1 MLSAC
6 RLRAVW
12 NSQRVEALVPSNP
25 KRFVG
30 TIAHRLLERAL
41 TSHFVGAL
49 DRQLASLWDDLVAE
63 TEEHMLRS
71 PADRRFVPLVKFVP
85 DMMVLRA
92 KAMMRAS
99 EIASAKSSSREGAMA
114 PSRVGGEISVRSRK
128 GLLTGRVDRV
138 IETENGVVL
147 QDYKSGPLT
156 ARDGGA
162 ADIKPEF
169 RQQLQLYAILYF
181 ETIGVWPM
189 RLELV
194 PLVGDSANVPFAP
207 AECQTLLDEAE
218 NAVYDVSAA
227 LAKFATTPELA
238 EEQLAQPSPKVCKFC
253 SYRPACST
261 YLSVDRRAP
270 DDEWPADVWGTVT
283 SVTKLGNG
291 NLAIGIR
298 TANGDVLYVRDV
310 DESMLQSRIA
320 VAGSVGHQVG
330 VFGARFGGSPKAME
344 AGPYTVI
351 FLSIP

>member
-1 MLSAC
+1 
-6 RLRAVW
+6 
-12 NSQRVEALVPSNP
+12 
-25 KRFVG
+25 
-30 TIAHRLLERAL
+30 
-41 TSHFVGAL
+41 
-49 DRQLASLWDDLVAE
+49 
-63 TEEHMLRS
+63 MLRS
-71 PADRRFVPLVKFVP
+71 TVDRRFVPLVKSVP

-99 EIASAKSSSREGAMA
+99 EIASAKGASREGAMA
-114 PSRVGGEISVRSRK
+114 PSRVGGEIPVHSRK

-156 ARDGGA
+156 AREGGA
-162 ADIKPEF
+162 TDIKPEF

-181 ETIGVWPM
+181 ETVGVWPM

-194 PLVGDSANVPFAP
+194 PLVGDSANVAFAP

-218 NAVYDVSAA
+218 SAVYDVAA
-227 LAKFATTPELA
+227 TLAKFATTPELA
-238 EEQLAQPSPKVCKFC
+238 EQQLAQPSPKVCKFC

-261 YLSVDRRAP
+261 YLSVERRAP
-270 DDEWPADVWGTVT
+270 DDEWPADAWGTVT

-298 TANGDVLYVRDV
+298 TANGDALYVRDV

-320 VAGSVGHQVG
+320 VAGFVGHQVG
-330 VFGARFGGSPKAME
+330 VFGARFGRSPKAME
-344 AGPYTVI
+344 AGPYTAI